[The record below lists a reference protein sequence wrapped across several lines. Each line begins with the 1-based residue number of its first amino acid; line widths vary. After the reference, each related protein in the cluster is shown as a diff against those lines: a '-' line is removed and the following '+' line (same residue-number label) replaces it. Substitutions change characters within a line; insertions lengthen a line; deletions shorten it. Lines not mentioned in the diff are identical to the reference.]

1 MSNALRLLRCTPSN
15 APMPV
20 DLHAELIQVR
30 RELLAMGSLVE
41 ERVAGAVEAM
51 VRLDVA
57 EAQRIRD
64 ADAEIDRMELQI
76 EEECMRLLALAQP
89 VAGDLR
95 FILTVLRVNGELER
109 IADLAKGIS
118 KRVIRL
124 GRQHAVAIPEISIEM
139 GKRARAMLAEVLSA
153 LSDQDPQRCRN
164 LSEPEDQVDRLQK
177 QVLEWVRSRVAADP
191 EQAPAVIDVLTL
203 SQRIER
209 IADMVTHIADDVIF
223 LVEGRVVR
231 HGKL

>member
-1 MSNALRLLRCTPSN
+1 
-15 APMPV
+15 MPV

-41 ERVAGAVEAM
+41 ERVAGAVQAM

-57 EAQRIRD
+57 EAERIRD
-64 ADAEIDRMELQI
+64 TDAEIDRMELQI

-109 IADLAKGIS
+109 IADLAKGVA

-124 GRQHAVAIPEISIEM
+124 GRQHAVSIPENSIEM
-139 GKRARAMLAEVLSA
+139 GRRARTMLAEVLSA
-153 LSDQDPQRCRN
+153 LSDQDPQRCRD
-164 LSEPEDQVDRLQK
+164 LSGPEDEVDRLQK
-177 QVLEWVRSRVAADP
+177 RVLEWVRAQVAADP
-191 EQAPAVIDVLTL
+191 EQAPAIIDVLTL

-209 IADMVTHIADDVIF
+209 IADMVTNIAGDVIF

-231 HGKL
+231 HGNL